1 MTVSTHHRAHAILRQ
16 VQADLNSL
24 AVAFDR
30 TGNATVADE
39 LDEIRAQVREAYN
52 FYADAYDILQ
62 KQALADSA
70 ANLGGLLAV
79 AMKMDELAS
88 QSK

>member
-16 VQADLNSL
+16 VQSDLNSL
-24 AVAFDR
+24 AMAFDR
-30 TGNATVADE
+30 TGNAAVADE
-39 LDEIRAQVREAYN
+39 LDEIRAQVRAAYE
-52 FYADAYDILQ
+52 FYADAYDNLQ
-62 KQALADSA
+62 REALADSA

>member
-1 MTVSTHHRAHAILRQ
+1 MTVSAHHRARAIMRQ
-16 VQADLNSL
+16 VESDLSTL
-24 AVAFDR
+24 AIAFDR

-39 LDEIRAQVREAYN
+39 LDTIRQHIIQAQELYT
-52 FYADAYDILQ
+52 DAYHTLQ
-62 KQALADSA
+62 KQALDDSA

-88 QSK
+88 KSK